1 MVIITRLL
9 AITSFE
15 EAKKADIEN
24 ERLPPPGEER
34 DAIMKEETHAKIR
47 NAVEEEDSQLNQVAD
62 VIMEDV

>member
-1 MVIITRLL
+1 MV

-34 DAIMKEETHAKIR
+34 DAIMKEATDAKIR
-47 NAVEEEDSQLNQVAD
+47 SAVQEEDSQLSEVAD
-62 VIMEDV
+62 VIMEEI